1 MKNLI
6 SLFSGPSFLPT
17 LQILIAALGVLA
29 MLLGLHVRFRNRNA
43 QHWSPTRGKVI
54 FSQLQSSADN
64 QYRLC
69 VAFRYRVKKRSVDSH
84 PITITVPGH
93 PAQAN
98 RTLKRLTLGGSTVVY
113 FDPAHPENVA
123 VEDIPPNWFEA
134 VAAGAALVMFAVF
147 AF

>member
-1 MKNLI
+1 MKTLI
-6 SLFSGPSFLPT
+6 SLFSGPSVLST
-17 LQILIAALGVLA
+17 LQIFIAALGVLA
-29 MLLGLHVRFRNRNA
+29 ILLGLHVRFRNRNA
-43 QHWSPTRGKVI
+43 QHWTPTRGKII

-84 PITITVPGH
+84 PVTVTVPAQ

-98 RTLKRLTLGGSTVVY
+98 RTLKRLAMGGSTVVY
-113 FDPAHPENVA
+113 YDPAHPENVTL
-123 VEDIPPNWFEA
+123 EDIPPNWLEA